1 MGCMGSK
8 QGSVYDAKYRKSLA
22 NCDDLLNTYI
32 IDKNRLGKG
41 SFGSVYKG
49 TNRMDP
55 TSKLAIKKIDKQ
67 DLTKEEVD
75 GIHKEVLI
83 LSRADHPNIV
93 NYFETYD
100 DTRFIYLCMELC
112 QGGELI
118 EEYAENEQ

>member
-1 MGCMGSK
+1 M
-8 QGSVYDAKYRKSLA
+8 
-22 NCDDLLNTYI
+22 
-32 IDKNRLGKG
+32 
-41 SFGSVYKG
+41 YKG

-55 TSKLAIKKIDKQ
+55 KQKLAIKKIDKEE
-67 DLTKEEVD
+67 LTKSEVD

-112 QGGELI
+112 
-118 EEYAENEQ
+118 